1 MRLVFVMNT
10 QHVFFEVRLH
20 SFQAAFNSGL
30 LKHICDSDNFGSFA
44 VRAGNT

>member
-10 QHVFFEVRLH
+10 QHVFFEVHLQ

-30 LKHICDSDNFGSFA
+30 LKHIFGLDNFGSFA
-44 VRAGNT
+44 VHAGNT